1 MGLPRRQSCD
11 QRLGQLRKHSYITT
25 SYCKLYIYTLPVNS
39 MDEELASVRN
49 TEIVINVL
57 PFSGHLNAK
66 FVKKKKSLH
75 IQRSNTLIE
84 NSSL

>member
-1 MGLPRRQSCD
+1 
-11 QRLGQLRKHSYITT
+11 
-25 SYCKLYIYTLPVNS
+25 

-57 PFSGHLNAK
+57 SFSGHLNAK

-84 NSSL
+84 NFSL